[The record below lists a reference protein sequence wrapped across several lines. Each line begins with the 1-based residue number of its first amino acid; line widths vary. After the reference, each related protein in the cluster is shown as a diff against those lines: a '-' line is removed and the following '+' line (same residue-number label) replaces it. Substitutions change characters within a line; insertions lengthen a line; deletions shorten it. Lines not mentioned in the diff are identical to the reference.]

1 MARASKQRVG
11 QQERGKL
18 GSSILSST
26 ALIRSSYPGQRDFRM
41 CASGNVVV
49 VGHENCRELEK
60 VLLVRVADLHGLGG
74 LDRSRS

>member
-1 MARASKQRVG
+1 
-11 QQERGKL
+11 
-18 GSSILSST
+18 
-26 ALIRSSYPGQRDFRM
+26 M